1 MFAYKKVTVSLK
13 DNIMEEL
20 EKHCFDLS
28 NKMWR
33 TV

>member
-1 MFAYKKVTVSLK
+1 MLAYKKVAVSLK

-28 NKMWR
+28 KKMLR

>member
-13 DNIMEEL
+13 DNIMEGL

-28 NKMWR
+28 NKMLR